1 MRRLSNFLNYIK
13 RQVSLKNKF
22 LYLFL
27 YLTIYMYSILD
38 FDFAYLVIFTVYI
51 YDSYCNMLTRAE
63 ELNGID
69 YSNKKDEIM
78 NRYYTI
84 EAERSEKSKK
94 RFGQY

>member
-1 MRRLSNFLNYIK
+1 
-13 RQVSLKNKF
+13 
-22 LYLFL
+22 
-27 YLTIYMYSILD
+27 
-38 FDFAYLVIFTVYI
+38 
-51 YDSYCNMLTRAE
+51 MLTRAE